1 MQEIISVMKE
11 KAAKLLAEGQVRCVL
26 GWKRGEFFYEAT
38 PAVFENAEELE
49 ELVYD
54 DFCGPNLSKY
64 LIRE

>member
-26 GWKRGEFFYEAT
+26 GWKRGEFFYEST
-38 PAVFENAEELE
+38 PAVFESAEELE

-54 DFCGPNLSKY
+54 DF
-64 LIRE
+64 